1 MMLLDPGHPMDTWI
15 ESSFIGHLSIG
26 SVQQALKA
34 VASRHPL
41 ITAAIEL
48 INGKRC
54 WVGSEKPIPLV
65 LGEPEQLPSWTI
77 VNPESG
83 NGMCCYLSQ
92 GARGSRLWMQV
103 HHTVCDGA
111 GIRLLFHDFATAYAQ
126 IVGPKETAPE
136 HFTLEPSLLSLRGRI
151 PPPPASGPATFSSL
165 WRGLREVLGFIFPW
179 PEALAPRP
187 DPSRTSRAPFSSK
200 IFSAQQTQQILGRA
214 REAGGQLNEQAISD
228 LFATLAD
235 WQVQR
240 GRNKPNSRIRIL
252 IPMDLRELEERRLPA
267 CNRVTFAFLSRFLKD
282 CGPDLTASLRGESA
296 YIRRYRTDL
305 DFLRGLELVRAWN
318 LLSPIL
324 RIPVSLSTSVLTN
337 MGNVTPLRGFK
348 TVPEGVALGDAVCE
362 WVTSGPTVR
371 PGTFA
376 SFSLC
381 LMAGRL
387 AVGIRCLESHIGYQG
402 EQWLLDNFCLRLL
415 GAQPQD
421 SAIRS
426 V

>member
-15 ESSFIGHLSIG
+15 ESSFVGHLSI
-26 SVQQALKA
+26 STVQQALNA

-41 ITAAIEL
+41 TTARIEQL
-48 INGKRC
+48 NGKRC
-54 WVGSEKPIPLV
+54 WVASEQPVSLV
-65 LGEPEQLPSWTI
+65 LAEPEQMPSWTI
-77 VNPESG
+77 LNPESG
-83 NGMCCYLSQ
+83 NGMCCYLCQ
-92 GARGSRLWMQV
+92 GAGGSRLWMQV

-111 GIRLLFHDFATAYAQ
+111 GIRLIFHDFATAYAQ
-126 IVGPKETAPE
+126 ITCTEGTAPE
-136 HFTLEPSLLSLRGRI
+136 FFELEPSRLLLRGRI
-151 PPPPASGPATFSSL
+151 PPPPPSAPSTYRSL
-165 WRGLREVLGFIFPW
+165 WHGLREVLGFIFPW
-179 PEALAPRP
+179 PESLASQPG
-187 DPSRTSRAPFSSK
+187 PSLASRAPFSSK
-200 IFSAQQTQQILGRA
+200 VFNAQETQQILGRA

-235 WQVQR
+235 WQVQH
-240 GRNKPNSRIRIL
+240 GRSKVGSRIRIL

-267 CNRVTFAFLSRFLKD
+267 CNRVTFAFLSRLLKE
-282 CGPDLTASLRGESA
+282 CGPDLTSSLREESA

-305 DFLRGLELVRAWN
+305 DFLRGLQLVQGWN
-318 LLSPIL
+318 LLPAIL

-337 MGNVTPLRGFK
+337 MGNVTPLRGFT
-348 TVPEGVALGDAVCE
+348 TVAEGVAVGDVVCE

-415 GAQPQD
+415 G
-421 SAIRS
+421 IRPS
-426 V
+426 EAFED